1 MSKIIGVSTVQ
12 PKYHYK
18 TDEIIE
24 AADKYWLSQINPDV
38 RRVALKIFK
47 GAEIKSRSSA
57 FPLET
62 IFNDLSFK
70 EKNDLY
76 IKAAIELAEQALKK
90 ALGDSNTRPDELDFI
105 ITTSCT
111 GFMIPSVDA
120 YLVDKLGLRKNIK
133 RLPVTEMGCAA
144 GISALIY
151 ANDFM
156 HAHPKAK
163 VAIVSV
169 ELASITFQKDDFS
182 MENLVSTAIF
192 ADGAAAVIL
201 ANDSTDKVAPRILDT
216 DMYHFNNTTHL
227 MGYELRNSGLKIVL
241 DRDVPD
247 KIQEH
252 FPDLFLPFLSKN
264 KLDVKD
270 IHNYMF
276 HPGGKKIIASIEDYI
291 GRFGKDISDSKA
303 VLHER
308 GNLSS
313 ATILHILER
322 VLAKPH
328 EREELGYMLA
338 FGPGFSAQSILLRW
352 E

>member
-1 MSKIIGVSTVQ
+1 MSKILQVSTVTPGFEYTTEQ
-12 PKYHYK
+12 
-18 TDEIIE
+18 IVE
-24 AADKYWLSQINPDV
+24 AADRLWLSKISPDI
-38 RRVALKIFK
+38 RRIALKIFNS
-47 GAEIKSRSSA
+47 AEIDKRHSA
-57 FPLET
+57 FSLET
-62 IFNDLSFK
+62 VFSDLSFE

-76 IKAAIELAEQALKK
+76 IKAAIDLAEQALSK
-90 ALGDSNTRPDELDFI
+90 ALKESGISAQEIDFI

-120 YLVDKLGLRKNIK
+120 YLVDKLGLKRGIK

-151 ANDFM
+151 ASDFLK
-156 HAHPKAK
+156 AHPKSK

-169 ELASITFQKDDFS
+169 ELPSVTFQKNDFS

-201 ANDSTDKVAPRILDT
+201 GNDDKRVGPQIVDT
-216 DMYHFNNTTHL
+216 DMYHFAGTAHI
-227 MGYELRNSGLKIVL
+227 MGYHLKNSGLKIIL
-241 DRDVPD
+241 DREVPD
-247 KIQEH
+247 TIQEH
-252 FPDLFLPFLSKN
+252 FHQLFLPFLERNNLK
-264 KLDVKD
+264 VED

-276 HPGGKKIIASIEDYI
+276 HPGGKKIITRVEDYI

-303 VLHER
+303 VLMER

-313 ATILHILER
+313 ATILHILDR
-322 VLAKPH
+322 VMKKPH
-328 EREELGYMLA
+328 QKGELGYMLA
-338 FGPGFSAQSILLRW
+338 FGPGFSAQSLLLKW